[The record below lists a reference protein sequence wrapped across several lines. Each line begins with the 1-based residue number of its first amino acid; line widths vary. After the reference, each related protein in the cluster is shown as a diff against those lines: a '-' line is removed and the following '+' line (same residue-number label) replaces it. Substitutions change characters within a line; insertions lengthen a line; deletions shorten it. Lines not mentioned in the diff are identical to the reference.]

1 MKVQKKDY
9 YISNEQLEKLDWFH
23 GRIDY
28 ATELIKNIALN
39 KNDEE
44 NYTENFMELT
54 YDLAQINSKLEHFLC
69 EMYILQHHIKEQKLN
84 GK

>member
-1 MKVQKKDY
+1 MKAQKKDY
-9 YISNEQLEKLDWFH
+9 YISDEQLEKLNWFH

-39 KNDEE
+39 RNDEE

-54 YDLAQINSKLEHFLC
+54 YDLAQINSKLELILF
-69 EMYILQHHIKEQKLN
+69 EMHILEHHIKEQKLN

>member
-39 KNDEE
+39 RNDEE
-44 NYTENFMELT
+44 NYTENFIELT
-54 YDLAQINSKLEHFLC
+54 YDLAQINSKLELILC
-69 EMYILQHHIKEQKLN
+69 EMYILEHHIKEQKLN